1 MRHDTT
7 LVLARIIG
15 PVLAAAGIMLITQPD
30 RMLTA
35 LGGYLLNDSLVILSA
50 FVSLILGLGI
60 VTFHP
65 RWDTVSGIFISLI
78 GYVLAVRGAVLIFAP
93 QLMHDGAMYI
103 TTQRHVFPIAGC
115 AVALLGVWLTYV
127 GYISGTL
134 RVESSR

>member
-15 PVLAAAGIMLITQPD
+15 PVLVAAGIMLITQPD

-50 FVSLILGLGI
+50 FVSLILGLCV

-78 GYVLAVRGAVLIFAP
+78 GYGLAVRGVILIFAP
-93 QLMHDGAMYI
+93 QLMHEGAMFI
-103 TTQRHVFPIAGC
+103 TTQRHVFPITGC
-115 AVALLGVWLTYV
+115 ALALLGVWLTYV

-134 RVESSR
+134 RVDASR